1 MTETRF
7 HPVMDRVVRGLCSIA
22 RRYRS
27 ASGLSG
33 HTRLRPLRCRRIRR
47 AAAERD
53 RIDGADHPPLNDLVL
68 VDGDV
73 PDARDVLH
81 IDILQRAPQ
90 LPCSRNGLAVAVT
103 DVEIDVTPDAAG
115 QTGAKHRI
123 QAYRE
128 LDGSTKL
135 VEARHHIGQ

>member
-33 HTRLRPLRCRRIRR
+33 HTRLRPLRCRRICR
-47 AAAERD
+47 AAAERNG
-53 RIDGADHPPLNDLVL
+53 IDGADHPPLNDLVL

-81 IDILQRAPQ
+81 IDVLQRAPQ
-90 LPCSRNGLAVAVT
+90 LPCSRDRLAGAIG
-103 DVEIDVTPDAAG
+103 DVEIDVTPDTARQA
-115 QTGAKHRI
+115 GAK
-123 QAYRE
+123 Y
-128 LDGSTKL
+128 
-135 VEARHHIGQ
+135 